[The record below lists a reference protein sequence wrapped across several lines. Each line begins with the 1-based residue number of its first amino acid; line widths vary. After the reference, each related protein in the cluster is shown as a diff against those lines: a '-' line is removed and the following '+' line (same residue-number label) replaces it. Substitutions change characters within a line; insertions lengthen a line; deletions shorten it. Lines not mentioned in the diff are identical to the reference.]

1 MEPTTNPLPST
12 AFTTFFHQLA
22 LAGVHN
28 PDVLLTK
35 GTRRQ
40 LVEGQIMSIPTYNI
54 TYAGLNGTA
63 GNSLTIGELIIGD
76 EAAFYL
82 YIDDEYELEPD
93 GLASAEQYEYALNAF
108 QASYSSNLTFFMQ
121 QISEAKLAYENKF
134 PQFKL

>member
-12 AFTTFFHQLA
+12 AFITFFHQLA
-22 LAGVHN
+22 LAGAQN
-28 PDVLLTK
+28 PEVILTK

-40 LVEGQIMSIPTYNI
+40 LVEGQIISIPTYNI
-54 TYAGLNGTA
+54 TYAGLNGKV
-63 GNSLTIGELIIGD
+63 GNSLTIGELLIGD

-93 GLASAEQYEYALNAF
+93 GLAPAEQYEYALNAF
-108 QASYSSNLTFFMQ
+108 QASYNSNRYFFME
-121 QISEAKLAYENKF
+121 QIAEAKLAYEIKY